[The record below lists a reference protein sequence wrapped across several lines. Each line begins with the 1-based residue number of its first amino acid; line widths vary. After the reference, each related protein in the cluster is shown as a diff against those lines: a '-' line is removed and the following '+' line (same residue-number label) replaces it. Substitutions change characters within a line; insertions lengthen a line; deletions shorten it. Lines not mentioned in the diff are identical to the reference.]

1 MYIFVKLYLNIIDCF
16 KIFLW
21 WSFLGLS
28 KDEVVAQS
36 ILFFLAGYDTTAT
49 SISFLM
55 YNLAVYPEIQ
65 EKLYEEIMTVAGDKV
80 ILNL

>member
-1 MYIFVKLYLNIIDCF
+1 MFIFV
-16 KIFLW
+16 
-21 WSFLGLS
+21 GLS

-36 ILFFLAGYDTTAT
+36 ILFFLVGYDTTSSA
-49 SISFLM
+49 ISFLM

-80 ILNL
+80 MLNF